1 MPVDFN
7 NGVINIDEDVPTS
20 LIIAG
25 GWGWDQCWG
34 LCGQVGQKPGGHSI
48 ELADMPEGKRP
59 KEGPQGGWGVDP
71 IEESAHTAVAQ
82 LVHIVN
88 RVGTGDQ

>member
-48 ELADMPEGKRP
+48 E
-59 KEGPQGGWGVDP
+59 
-71 IEESAHTAVAQ
+71 
-82 LVHIVN
+82 
-88 RVGTGDQ
+88 